1 MACASSARGITPND
15 LSAAEGPAARLRIC
29 LDADALFAGAAS
41 VTGASHVVL
50 QLGEL
55 GIIEV
60 GLPDQARAEAERN
73 LAFKL
78 PAALPAFRTL
88 VNACCQPLSMAPAE
102 ASIVLT
108 DAGEADPK
116 DAPIL
121 ASALAA
127 GCSWLVTFNVR
138 DYRTARI
145 RVSEPGPFLEALRA
159 QLVGLGGQSDM
170 PDRDLS
176 WR

>member
-1 MACASSARGITPND
+1 MRV
-15 LSAAEGPAARLRIC
+15 C

-60 GLPDQARAEAERN
+60 GVPEQARIEAERN
-73 LAFKL
+73 LAQKL

-88 VNACCQPLSMAPAE
+88 FDLSCTLLPMASAE
-102 ASIVLT
+102 VTADLAK
-108 DAGEADPK
+108 AGEADPK

-127 GCSWLVTFNVR
+127 GCRWLITFNLR
-138 DYRTARI
+138 DFRTSGI
-145 RVSEPGPFLEALRA
+145 RVSEPGGFLQALRA
-159 QLVGLGGQSDM
+159 NLIGLAE
-170 PDRDLS
+170 
-176 WR
+176 